1 MDASIPGI
9 HHITAIAGP
18 AQESL
23 DFYTTVLG
31 LRCVKTTVNFDDP
44 TTYHLYFGDATGR
57 PGTILTLFPWA
68 QAVRGRAGAG
78 MATAVAFAVPSGS
91 LPAWQD
97 RLAAAAVETR
107 PAERFGEPV
116 LQLTAPDGL
125 PLELVATD
133 LAPSADAWAGADLDR
148 DLAIRGFHGTTL
160 PALDR
165 PHTEALFTDV
175 FGWTR
180 THATDDRIRVV
191 APDRPLG
198 GTVDLQT
205 DASHAAGRMGQ
216 GTVHHVAFRAR
227 DADEQRAWQAALR
240 DRGLSVTDVKDRQY
254 FQSIYF
260 RDPEWTSG
268 VLFEI
273 ATDGPGFTADESADA
288 LGTALQL
295 PPWLEERRSELE
307 AALPTLER

>member
-1 MDASIPGI
+1 MTLSGI

-18 AQESL
+18 APESL

-31 LRCVKTTVNFDDP
+31 LRCVKKTVNFDDP

-68 QAVRGRAGAG
+68 QAVQGRPGAG
-78 MATAVAFAVPSGS
+78 MAAAVAFAVPSGT

-97 RLAAAAVETR
+97 RLEAAAVDTC
-107 PAERFGEPV
+107 ATERFGEPV
-116 LQLTAPDGL
+116 LQLAAPDGL

-133 LAPSADAWAGADLDR
+133 RVANTDASWAGADLDR
-148 DLAIRGFHGTTL
+148 DIAIRGFHGTTL

-165 PHTEALFTDV
+165 PHTEALLTDG

-180 THATDDRIRVV
+180 THATDDRIRIA

-198 GTVDLQT
+198 GIVDLQT
-205 DASHAAGRMGQ
+205 GASHAAGRMGQ

-227 DADEQRAWQAALR
+227 DAEEQRAWQAALR

-260 RDPEWTSG
+260 RDPKWTSG

-273 ATDGPGFTADESADA
+273 ATDGPGFTTDEPKDA

-295 PPWLEERRSELE
+295 PPWLEARRSELE
-307 AALPTLER
+307 TALPTLAQ